1 MKTAWGLAVVAA
13 LLSLAGFSFEQ
24 MFDRRAS
31 LDAARLASR
40 LLRAVD
46 FACRL
51 DDGSLLFAFADTDL
65 RAAHVLARRIASV
78 LKHTMLRPDHRPG
91 IVPNGP
97 NVTLATLKPG
107 DTALTLLARAAP
119 RPVAAA

>member
-1 MKTAWGLAVVAA
+1 
-13 LLSLAGFSFEQ
+13 
-24 MFDRRAS
+24 
-31 LDAARLASR
+31 
-40 LLRAVD
+40 
-46 FACRL
+46 
-51 DDGSLLFAFADTDL
+51 
-65 RAAHVLARRIASV
+65 VLARRIASV
-78 LKHTMLRPDHRPG
+78 LKHTMLRPAHRPG